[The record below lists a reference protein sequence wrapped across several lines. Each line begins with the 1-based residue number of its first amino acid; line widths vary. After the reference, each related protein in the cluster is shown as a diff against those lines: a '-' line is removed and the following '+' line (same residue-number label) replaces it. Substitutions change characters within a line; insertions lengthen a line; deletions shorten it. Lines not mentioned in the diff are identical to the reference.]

1 MEEFDYGTFKM
12 AYDKD
17 PIIQALVHRFDTN
30 GVELETKAQKDQ
42 NVRAVEKE
50 KDSKVV
56 NQMAKSATKRAMADR
71 WQFNQVVLY

>member
-17 PIIQALVHRFDTN
+17 PVIQAFTHRYDQN
-30 GVELETKAQKDQ
+30 GIELATSAQKKT
-42 NVRAVEKE
+42 NARSSEVE

-56 NQMAKSATKRAMADR
+56 SQMAKSATKRAMADS
-71 WQFNQVVLY
+71 